1 MKTWNEA
8 ARFAVQKI
16 YWRAA
21 EVSENAKLYDVRECL
36 DRFIELIMQPQGP
49 AAMSKENRET
59 CWIELGALGMHAGHT
74 QSVGDGLGFMDYLH
88 KDDLLLKTLVRK
100 QADYGPENIARF
112 GTTGLVVR
120 MHDKIARLENLTS
133 NLKNPWNESMIDNF
147 MDVIG
152 YAAVGIL
159 WETDTF
165 LLPLEDFESPATA

>member
-8 ARFAVQKI
+8 ARLAVQKI

-21 EVSENAKLYDVRECL
+21 EMYEEVKLHDVRECL
-36 DRFIELIMQPQGP
+36 DRFIEIIMQPQGP
-49 AAMSKENRET
+49 AAMSKENREK
-59 CWIELGALGMHAGHT
+59 CWIELGALGMHAGHA
-74 QSVGDGLGFMDYLH
+74 QSDCQFENYLQE
-88 KDDLLLKTLVRK
+88 DELLLKTLVRK

-133 NLKNPWNESMIDNF
+133 NLQNPWNESMIDNF

>member
-1 MKTWNEA
+1 
-8 ARFAVQKI
+8 
-16 YWRAA
+16 
-21 EVSENAKLYDVRECL
+21 
-36 DRFIELIMQPQGP
+36 
-49 AAMSKENRET
+49 MSKENREK
-59 CWIELGALGMHAGHT
+59 CWIELGALGMHAGHV
-74 QSVGDGLGFMDYLH
+74 QSDYQFENYLQE
-88 KDDLLLKTLVRK
+88 DDLLLKTLVRK
-100 QADYGPENIARF
+100 QSDYGPENIARF

-165 LLPLEDFESPATA
+165 LLPLEDFESPASA